1 MSAVRESVPISFRPM
16 SEADLREILDI
27 ERQAYDFPWSE
38 GIFRDCLRVGYP
50 CWVLEGNWRIDG
62 YGVMTVAIGEAHLLN
77 LCVRPEARRSGYG
90 RAMLHQLL
98 KIAHLHHAETVFL
111 EVRPTNEAAQALYAG
126 EGFCEVGYR
135 RAYYPAH
142 QGREDALILAKSL
155 LIQSP
160 S

>member
-1 MSAVRESVPISFRPM
+1 MSAVRESVPIRFRPM
-16 SEADLREILDI
+16 SEPDLREILEI
-27 ERQAYDFPWSE
+27 ECQSYDFPWSA

-50 CWVLEGNWRIDG
+50 CWILEGNWRIDA

-77 LCVRPEARRSGYG
+77 LCVRPEARRLGYG

-98 KIAHLHHAETVFL
+98 KIANWHRAENVFL

-142 QGREDALILAKSL
+142 EGREDALILAKSL
-155 LIQSP
+155 LL
-160 S
+160 